1 MHRHGVEA
9 GRHRRGEIGD
19 AETGDTR
26 DDGGANGHSDEVA
39 DKPQAYDIPLSYVNI
54 NEAEAPPPVQ
64 NPDELRVTSYRSLEE
79 NREEDAQLERD
90 AQSQR
95 RASDV
100 SRKGRRRYGTAVPRP
115 LVELYTVAYLIFFSF
130 WGTLARLGLTSLTT
144 YTGAPV
150 SIGILWAN
158 FAGTAV
164 LGFLAEL
171 APLINRDHPADEEE
185 QNEANK
191 EDQHDSNRDVANVD
205 PVNEVN
211 GAPNNAAAVSSA
223 SPALP
228 TAASPAAAT
237 APAPIKRSKPI
248 PLYVGLATG
257 FCGSFT
263 SFSSFMLEVFE
274 ALANTLPAP
283 RYHPGDSDDSAQV
296 ASRSVGYDIMAPLAV
311 LFLTVGMC
319 LSALKLGAHLAIAG
333 KHIARRVGP
342 TSWARTHTTTLL
354 RIADNAVVLLACG
367 SWLAAVLLTVFQPGP
382 AKANHWRT
390 DVLFALVFAPLGCLL
405 RFYLSLKLNGT
416 FATFPLGTF
425 AANILGTAVL
435 AMAWDLQ
442 HASAVAATRLVG
454 CQVLQGIM
462 DGFCGCLTTVSTW
475 MAELSGLRRRH
486 AYVYGGISLATGL
499 VVVVLV
505 IGTPKWTIGWQEPIC

>member
-9 GRHRRGEIGD
+9 GRQRRGESGD
-19 AETGDTR
+19 TETGDTR
-26 DDGGANGHSDEVA
+26 DEAA
-39 DKPQAYDIPLSYVNI
+39 DKPQQYDVPLSYVNL

-64 NPDELRVTSYRSLEE
+64 NPDELSVAGYRSLEE

-95 RASDV
+95 RAADA

-115 LVELYTVAYLIFFSF
+115 LVELYTVAYLVFFSL
-130 WGTLARLGLTSLTT
+130 WGTLARLGLASLTT

-185 QNEANK
+185 QSEADK
-191 EDQHDSNRDVANVD
+191 EDQRDSNRDVTNAG

-223 SPALP
+223 PPAPP
-228 TAASPAAAT
+228 TAAT

-263 SFSSFMLEVFE
+263 SFASFVLEVFE

-283 RYHPGDSDDSAQV
+283 RYHPGDNDDSTQV
-296 ASRSVGYDIMAPLAV
+296 ASRGVGYDIMAPLAV

-333 KHIARRVGP
+333 KHVARRVGP
-342 TSWARTHTTTLL
+342 KSWARTHTTALL
-354 RIADNAVVLLACG
+354 RIADNAVVFLAFGC
-367 SWLAAVLLTVFQPGP
+367 WLAAVLLAVFQPGP

-425 AANILGTAVL
+425 TANIFGTAML

-486 AYVYGGISLATGL
+486 AYVYGGVSLATGL